1 MQLMELPF
9 DVLSAMFDQMVISSD
24 LFDGLQ
30 LRLVNR
36 EFPHWQIDVEAG

>member
-9 DVLSAMFDQMVISSD
+9 DVLSAVLDQMVISSD

-36 EFPHWQIDVEAG
+36 EFPHW